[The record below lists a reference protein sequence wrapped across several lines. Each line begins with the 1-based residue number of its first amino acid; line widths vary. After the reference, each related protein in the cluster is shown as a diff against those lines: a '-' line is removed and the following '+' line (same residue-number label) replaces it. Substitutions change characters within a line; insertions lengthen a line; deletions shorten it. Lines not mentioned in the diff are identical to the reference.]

1 MKNIA
6 ILLAL
11 LGSLGACGSEMSDEA
26 VTTGADV
33 AATKAQVTGTL
44 MYRERIALRPGSV
57 AEVWLLD
64 TSLADAP
71 AVEIAYQKIDDPGNP
86 PIPFVLDYDPAEI
99 REGMQYGVRAT
110 IKHRDQLLFTSDTH
124 YPVLTRG
131 AGNSAEVLLV
141 MVDRTPGKPGASL
154 TGTYWKLTS
163 IGTDAYNHEGEQ
175 PEPHLKFDAESGI
188 VSGQTGCNSFSG
200 GYKTS
205 STMSGAMLELGNLAV
220 TMRACV
226 SGMETERAYLDG
238 LGAVNRYEISG
249 NTLTLYADDERLL
262 AFEAVQP

>member
-1 MKNIA
+1 MKSKA

-11 LGSLGACGSEMSDEA
+11 LCGAVACSPDMSDERA
-26 VTTGADV
+26 TTNDDVTGSG
-33 AATKAQVTGTL
+33 AQVTGTL
-44 MYRERIALRPGSV
+44 MYRERMALPPGSV

-64 TSLADAP
+64 TSRADVP
-71 AVEIAYQKIDDPGNP
+71 AVEISYQRIEEPGNP

-110 IKHRDQLLFTSDTH
+110 IKREDQLMFTSDTH

-131 AGNSAEVLLV
+131 AGNTAEVMLV
-141 MVDRTPGKPGASL
+141 RVSRAPGTPGTPLAD
-154 TGTYWKLTS
+154 TYWKLTS
-163 IGTDAYNHEGEQ
+163 IGADAYNHEGEQ
-175 PEPHLKFDAESGI
+175 AEPHLKFDAESGT

-200 GYKTS
+200 GYETS

-220 TMRACV
+220 TMRACI
-226 SGMETERAYLDG
+226 SGMEIERAYLDG

-249 NTLTLYADDERLL
+249 NTLTLYAGDEPLL

>member
-1 MKNIA
+1 MKSKA
-6 ILLAL
+6 ILLLL
-11 LGSLGACGSEMSDEA
+11 LGGLGACGSDMADDTVTASD
-26 VTTGADV
+26 D
-33 AATKAQVTGTL
+33 AAASGAQVTGTL

-71 AVEIAYQKIDDPGNP
+71 AVEIAYQRIEDPGNP
-86 PIPFVLDYDPAEI
+86 PIPFALDYDPAEI

-110 IKHRDQLLFTSDTH
+110 IKSGDQLLFTSDTH

-131 AGNSAEVLLV
+131 AGNTAEVMLV
-141 MVDRTPGKPGASL
+141 MVDRAPGKPDASL

-188 VSGQTGCNSFSG
+188 ASGQTGCNSFSG

>member
-1 MKNIA
+1 MNGKS
-6 ILLAL
+6 ILLLL
-11 LGSLGACGSEMSDEA
+11 LGGVGACGSDMADDPSN
-26 VTTGADV
+26 TGD
-33 AATKAQVTGTL
+33 AAAAARAQVTGTL

-64 TSLADAP
+64 TSLADVP
-71 AVEIAYQKIDDPGNP
+71 AVEIAYQRIEDPGSP

-110 IKHRDQLLFTSDTH
+110 IKSDDQLIFTSDTH

-131 AGNSAEVLLV
+131 AGNTAEVMLV
-141 MVDRTPGKPGASL
+141 MVDRTPRTPAASL

-163 IGTDAYNHEGEQ
+163 IGADAYDHEGEQ
-175 PEPHLKFDAESGI
+175 DEPHLKFDAESGT
-188 VSGQTGCNSFSG
+188 VSGQTGCNSFTG
-200 GYKTS
+200 GYETS

-220 TMRACV
+220 TMRACT

-238 LGAVNRYEISG
+238 LGAVNRYEIAGS
-249 NTLTLYADDERLL
+249 TLTLYAGDDRVLG
-262 AFEAVQP
+262 FEAVDH

>member
-1 MKNIA
+1 MNGKS
-6 ILLAL
+6 ILLLL
-11 LGSLGACGSEMSDEA
+11 LGGVGACGSDMADDPS
-26 VTTGADV
+26 TTGDDV
-33 AATKAQVTGTL
+33 AAAKAQVTGTL

-71 AVEIAYQKIDDPGNP
+71 AVEVAYQRIDDPGNP

-220 TMRACV
+220 TMRACT
-226 SGMETERAYLDG
+226 SGMEIERAYLDG
-238 LGAVNRYEISG
+238 LAAVNRYGISG
-249 NTLTLYADDERLL
+249 NTLTLYADDSPLL
-262 AFEAVQP
+262 GFEAVQP